1 MLLEKRIEITV
12 FQVDDTTFEPIG
24 QLDEYTSLMWPDA
37 FLGKAMFQLWA
48 PITDNNAEMLKK
60 DNVIWCGGENAAV
73 IKIVKETVN
82 ENGEKEFNVKGWT
95 LEFFLL
101 DKIVEG
107 LYNKSG
113 SNYTSTIM
121 YDLVDKMAI
130 NPSNPNRKIPY
141 LVNAADTRIGKVT
154 NGYQKTGG
162 GLYDALYDMAF
173 EADIGFSV
181 LFDPRN
187 KRLIFEVRAGVDRTQ
202 EQQVN
207 EPVVFST
214 DLEDVLSSMYYL
226 NVEDVKNVA
235 MVQGEEK
242 NGRRTTVYVGDTNLK
257 GFERKELY
265 VDARDLQSEV
275 YDESGGSHTLTE
287 AQYIAILTQR
297 GNEKLAEHQKTET
310 FEAQIRQFGD
320 IQYEFGVDYQKGDK
334 VTVVDKQLGLSVS
347 ARITSVEEDF
357 DDEYALKLTFGYSY
371 PTLLQKAKRQFGL

>member
-1 MLLEKRIEITV
+1 MLLDKKIEITI
-12 FQVDDTTFEPIG
+12 FKLDDTTFEPIG

-48 PITDNNAEMLKK
+48 PITDSNAEKLKE
-60 DNVIWCGGENAAV
+60 DNVLWCGGENAAV

-95 LEFFLL
+95 LEFFLI

-107 LYNKSG
+107 LYNKTG
-113 SNYTSTIM
+113 SNYISTIM
-121 YDLVDKMAI
+121 YDMVDKMAI

-141 LVNAADTRIGKVT
+141 LVNAEDKHLGKKT

-162 GLYDALYDMAF
+162 NLYDALYDMAF

-181 LFDPRN
+181 LFDPYN

-202 EQQVN
+202 EQQEN
-207 EPVVFST
+207 DPVLFST
-214 DLEDVLSSMYYL
+214 DLEDVLSSTYYL
-226 NVEDVKNVA
+226 NIEDVKNVA

-242 NGRRTTVYVGDTNLK
+242 NGRRTTVYVGDTSLK
-257 GFERKELY
+257 GFKRKELY

-275 YDESGGSHTLTE
+275 YDEDGTSHMLTAE
-287 AQYIAILTQR
+287 QYNAILAQR

-320 IQYEFGVDYQKGDK
+320 VQYEFGVDYQKGDK
-334 VTVVDKQLGLSVS
+334 ITIVDRQLGLSVS

-357 DDEYALKLTFGYSY
+357 DDEYALILTFGYSY
-371 PTLLQKAKRQFGL
+371 PTLLQRAKRQLS